1 MTMVQCCSE
10 EGEVFISANQTV
22 SVLFSPAG
30 GTHAAG
36 LRGGPVEAADAEDAG
51 AFKQRRICQ
60 LRC

>member
-1 MTMVQCCSE
+1 MTMVPCSSE

-22 SVLFSPAG
+22 SVLFSP
-30 GTHAAG
+30 AAG